1 MRYKGKFYNR
11 FKTVQRP
18 PRVCPLGQGQG
29 PTIGQTIQ
37 GQGRGPPVGPS
48 IGQAVQAGPS
58 TNPSVHSGLMHLD
71 IHSHPTNLPMQSPL
85 IQGLSISS
93 PLQGPGHPAISP
105 VQGPSQAV
113 QGLPTNLPIQ
123 GSESGSFNWSACPRL
138 FRQSSSPGSL
148 WDHSSTPRPGSPRQ
162 SFCSGPVRDL

>member
-1 MRYKGKFYNR
+1 LRYKGKFYNR

-85 IQGLSISS
+85 IQGLSINS

-113 QGLPTNLPIQ
+113 QGLPTNLPVQ
-123 GSESGSFNWSACPRL
+123 GQRQGPSIGQPVQGYSANLPLQGLSGINPQLQGQGHPSIFLLRAR
-138 FRQSSSPGSL
+138 
-148 WDHSSTPRPGSPRQ
+148 
-162 SFCSGPVRDL
+162 